1 MTYRIVEVP
10 VPAGVTSEPSWQVEA
25 TAALSNA
32 LDLEVWGHDDYDLTP
47 AQVVAGLAHQENA
60 LKKRYLALDGDVV
73 DPGPDDVVGMAM
85 LWMPRHDNVESANIF
100 LGTRADARRRGV
112 ATALWEHV
120 RQQAGAHGRR
130 VLQAWTGFAEEP
142 AVDDPDALSA
152 PTGSGRVPG
161 SDAATRFALTRGFS
175 LEQAERHSLLELPVD
190 ADAVEHFRAEAAARA
205 GEDYELV
212 AWDSTVP
219 DEWMEQYCVLQTRMS
234 TDAPSAGMS
243 MEEETWTPE
252 RVRAMERSVAD
263 NGFSGLVVA
272 ALHRPSGE
280 LAGYTE
286 LQTEEGKPEVAGQ
299 ENTIVRSEHRGH
311 RLGML
316 LKAANLQRLVAERPQ
331 VRRVHTWNAEEN
343 SSMLSINVAL
353 GFRPAGGG
361 AAWEM
366 RIPTE
371 V

>member
-1 MTYRIVEVP
+1 MSYRIIDVP
-10 VPAGVTSEPSWQVEA
+10 VPEHVTSEPTWQVEA

-32 LDLEVWGHDDYDLTP
+32 LDREVWGHDDYALTP

-60 LKKRYLALDGDVV
+60 IKKRYLALEGDSAE
-73 DPGPDDVVGMAM
+73 PGPDDVVGMGL
-85 LWMPRHDNVESANIF
+85 LWMPRHDNVTTGNLF
-100 LGTRADARRRGV
+100 LGTRADARGRGV
-112 ATALWEHV
+112 ATALWDHV
-120 RQQAGAHGRR
+120 RQQAAEHGRS
-130 VLQAWTGFAEEP
+130 VLQAWTGFAREP
-142 AVDDPDALSA
+142 DADDPHALTA
-152 PTGSGRVPG
+152 PTGSGRVP
-161 SDAATRFALTRGFS
+161 STDSATRFALARGFS
-175 LEQAERHSLLELPVD
+175 LEQAERHSLLELPAD
-190 ADAVEHFRAEAAARA
+190 ADAVERFRAEAAARA
-205 GEDYELV
+205 GADYEIV

-243 MEEETWTPE
+243 IEEETWTPE
-252 RVRAMERSVAD
+252 RVRDMERAVAD

-316 LKAANLQRLVAERPQ
+316 LKAVNLQRLAAERPD

-343 SSMLSINVAL
+343 SYMLSINVAL

-361 AAWEM
+361 AAWQLTL
-366 RIPTE
+366 PTTA
-371 V
+371 